1 MKDRM
6 SLAQYQ
12 AALLKGIERIEAIEV
27 LIADAA
33 GSILATDLVAE
44 GPLPPVSIATCD
56 GYAVKATDI
65 AKATQDSPV
74 FLPVSHDAVWEMRG
88 PSRHVPG
95 TAARIVSGA
104 PVPTGA
110 DTVVP
115 VGATNAGVAK
125 VAIHAASRADANVR
139 EKGAEAKPG
148 QVLVPAGTRLG
159 GRQLGLA
166 ASLGRRRLSVH
177 PTPRVVI
184 LSVGNELA
192 EPGARNR
199 DAGVPESNSHTLSV
213 MAQEAGAIAYR
224 VGAVRDDRISLR
236 STIEDQLVRADLLIT
251 TGGLSGATDDS
262 LPEVLAELGRFEV
275 VNVAMMPGRRHGH
288 GAIAVGVQAAPT
300 PVIALPGHPAAAI
313 IAFEMYVRPVLRT
326 MSAYAEKERPRV
338 KARATQS
345 WESPSGVVQC
355 VPVMLTHPR
364 TKEATAQV
372 VGHPWQPSLTDLAR
386 GNALAV
392 IAEEVTKV
400 SVGDVLS
407 CILWDD

>member
-1 MKDRM
+1 MKSRV
-6 SLAQYQ
+6 SLAEYQ
-12 AALLKGIERIEAIEV
+12 SALLKGITRIDAIEV

-33 GSILATDLVAE
+33 GSILATDLVTE

-56 GYAVKATDI
+56 GYAVKASEITT
-65 AKATQDSPV
+65 ATRETPV
-74 FLPVSHDAVWEMRG
+74 LLPVSHDVVWEMRG
-88 PSRHVPG
+88 PSRHVPK

-110 DTVVP
+110 DAVVP
-115 VGATNAGVAK
+115 VGATDGGVAK
-125 VAIHAASRADANVR
+125 VAIQAVSHAGANIR
-139 EKGAEAKPG
+139 EKGAEASPG
-148 QVLVPAGTRLG
+148 QVLVTAGTRLG

-213 MAQEAGAIAYR
+213 MAEEAGATAYR
-224 VGAVRDDRISLR
+224 VGAVLDDRLSLR

-251 TGGLSGATDDS
+251 TGGLSGASDDS
-262 LPEVLAELGRFEV
+262 LPEVLAELGTFTV
-275 VNVAMMPGRRHGH
+275 VSVAMMPGRRHGY
-288 GAIAVGVQAAPT
+288 GAIAVGVQGAPT

-326 MSAYAEKERPRV
+326 MSAYSEKERPRV

-355 VPVMLTHPR
+355 VPVMLSHPR
-364 TKEATAQV
+364 TKEATTRV
-372 VGHPWQPSLTDLAR
+372 VGHPWQPSLADLSRA
-386 GNALAV
+386 NALA
-392 IAEEVTKV
+392 IIPADVTKV